1 LRQPVFVVGLA
12 ASLVTGILATIAAF
26 MISLPDRSRAWLLLP
41 IPALLVWLSTLSY
54 GCLTDWV
61 EMTPTGIDT
70 GEAARC
76 FATLFLTSFPLS
88 ITLLLMLRY
97 AAALRPTETVITG
110 ALAVAAIAA
119 TALSLFHDLDAS
131 IMILIWNIGIAAVLV
146 ALGGA
151 YGRIL
156 LAWVAPRPSSLAAV

>member
-1 LRQPVFVVGLA
+1 DRLGNSVFVVGVT
-12 ASLVTGILATIAAF
+12 ASLVTGTLAAIAAF

-41 IPALLVWLSTLSY
+41 IPALLIWLSTISY

-61 EMTPTGIDT
+61 KLTPAGISS

-97 AAALRPTETVITG
+97 AAVLRPTETVTTA

-119 TALSLFHDLDAS
+119 TTLSLLHDLDAS
-131 IMILIWNIGIAAVLV
+131 VMILMWNLGVAVVLV
-146 ALGGA
+146 ALGAA
-151 YGRIL
+151 YGRGL
-156 LAWVAPRPSSLAAV
+156 LASLAPRRLAPL